1 MENAILKSLEFSEK
15 IKYRIMYL
23 YSIAFILASFLFD
36 SFYGLVNGLVHI
48 AMSPTLLLTD
58 YLAIGGIGASLLNS
72 GVLMLLT
79 IFIARRNDALMN
91 GPLIAAVFTVGG
103 FAFFGKNIYNI
114 LGILLGVYIF
124 SRIQKDHFTKYIIIA
139 YFGTALS
146 PIVSQVSFGM
156 GFGVFPGIVLGVGA
170 GLVIGLILPPLAS
183 SFVRFHQGFN
193 LYNIGFTS
201 GIIGMILMSVFRL
214 SGYDHSLNQII
225 VTETSIP
232 LLVLLV
238 LYFFSMIL
246 VGLITSKNSWKEYR
260 SLLKNPGRLVT
271 DFVSLHG
278 FSTSILNM
286 GVLGLLGILLVSL
299 LQGPINGPII
309 GGIFTLVGFGS
320 FGKHPGNS
328 LPIMVGVLVAGL
340 IAGLPFSSTGFL
352 LTVLFATT
360 LAPISG
366 HYGYFAGILAGFL
379 HLALVSNLG
388 YLHGGMN
395 LYNNGFSG
403 GFVAAF
409 LVPIFE
415 SYKRERNL

>member
-156 GFGVFPGIVLGVGA
+156 GFGVLPGIVLGVGA

>member
-1 MENAILKSLEFSEK
+1 
-15 IKYRIMYL
+15 
-23 YSIAFILASFLFD
+23 
-36 SFYGLVNGLVHI
+36 
-48 AMSPTLLLTD
+48 
-58 YLAIGGIGASLLNS
+58 
-72 GVLMLLT
+72 
-79 IFIARRNDALMN
+79 
-91 GPLIAAVFTVGG
+91 
-103 FAFFGKNIYNI
+103 
-114 LGILLGVYIF
+114 
-124 SRIQKDHFTKYIIIA
+124 
-139 YFGTALS
+139 
-146 PIVSQVSFGM
+146 M
-156 GFGVFPGIVLGVGA
+156 GFGVLPGIVLGVGA

>member
-114 LGILLGVYIF
+114 QGILLGVYIF